1 MSGKR
6 DLQVEEGGEEHISGL
21 DRGGREEGGY
31 QNEAEICI
39 RPGQG
44 GSSSLVCVSD
54 WF

>member
-31 QNEAEICI
+31 PNEAEICG
-39 RPGQG
+39 PGQG